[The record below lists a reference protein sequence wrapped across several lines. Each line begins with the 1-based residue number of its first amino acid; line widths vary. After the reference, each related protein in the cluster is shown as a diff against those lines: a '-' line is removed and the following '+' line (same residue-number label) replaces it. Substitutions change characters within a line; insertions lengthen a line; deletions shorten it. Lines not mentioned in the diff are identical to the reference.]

1 MRGATNWLKNQREL
15 YVPPKF
21 LKVCYWSLQY
31 YDQYYMIPYMYFSL
45 LESMFQFETFPRY
58 LWIFNHGLHPCKLD
72 VNDD

>member
-1 MRGATNWLKNQREL
+1 MQWEVLPTGWKIRESYTYLQSSWKFATE
-15 YVPPKF
+15 V
-21 LKVCYWSLQY
+21 SD
-31 YDQYYMIPYMYFSL
+31 DQYYMVPYFSL